1 MNRVDLSIR
10 RYGRDV
16 AIPDFE
22 KNLRDWIVEQGY
34 REVSSCLGAD
44 YTSGDRYYEMT
55 FTLENEK
62 PRVNKGG

>member
-22 KNLRDWIVEQGY
+22 KNLRDWIVEHGY
-34 REVSSCLGAD
+34 REIISRTGIGFL
-44 YTSGDRYYEMT
+44 SGDRYYEMT
-55 FTLENEK
+55 FTLEDEK
-62 PRVNKGG
+62 TEGKQ